1 MANLNLFKIFE
12 KDLSQMDRDVYE
24 HLQQK
29 VELFSS
35 LTKQIDDIC
44 RVAHSKYGIQDY
56 LQVAYMTYEL
66 KQLNSKSFVVLEHVN
81 PISLIFRTLDGN
93 RVTAKSKYF
102 SVFQTLEKLIETLIS
117 QLTRVCK
124 DLYDFCPEDN
134 TFAIDAI
141 YSLLSH
147 VFNHDMPEEDTVSV
161 LFSPD
166 NNPAKT
172 ANT

>member
-12 KDLSQMDRDVYE
+12 TDLSQMDRDVYE

-81 PISLIFRTLDGN
+81 PISLIFRTLD
-93 RVTAKSKYF
+93 
-102 SVFQTLEKLIETLIS
+102 
-117 QLTRVCK
+117 
-124 DLYDFCPEDN
+124 
-134 TFAIDAI
+134 
-141 YSLLSH
+141 

-161 LFSPD
+161 LFSPE
-166 NNPAKT
+166 NHPAKT
-172 ANT
+172 SNP

>member
-1 MANLNLFKIFE
+1 MANLNLSKIFE

-29 VELFSS
+29 VELFAS
-35 LTKQIDDIC
+35 LKKQIDEIC
-44 RVAHSKYGIQDY
+44 KVAHSKFELQDY
-56 LQVAYMTYEL
+56 LQVAYITYEL

-93 RVTAKSKYF
+93 RVTA
-102 SVFQTLEKLIETLIS
+102 I
-117 QLTRVCK
+117 
-124 DLYDFCPEDN
+124 
-134 TFAIDAI
+134 
-141 YSLLSH
+141 LSH

-172 ANT
+172 ANP